1 MKFCIAF
8 ALAAALR
15 CAGGDLLGL
24 PEHLRP
30 DPFGGI
36 VEADRVAGAAP
47 AHQIVLES
55 GRAAYASCHLIAILP
70 EGGAYG
76 LETQGFP
83 AESGLQT
90 DLYREWFH
98 FLTASKRFYPG

>member
-1 MKFCIAF
+1 M
-8 ALAAALR
+8 
-15 CAGGDLLGL
+15 GL

-36 VEADRVAGAAP
+36 VEADRVTGAAP

-70 EGGAYG
+70 EGGARAACRP
-76 LETQGFP
+76 TC
-83 AESGLQT
+83 
-90 DLYREWFH
+90 
-98 FLTASKRFYPG
+98 TASGFTF